1 MNSIK
6 RGDIVKFEVPLD
18 QNSYIIGGYR
28 PWLVVQNNVGN
39 AHSDTTIVVPLTGH
53 MKRLDLPT
61 HVPIV
66 WESIGPSTALCE
78 QIRTVDIR
86 EHEWRKVTTL
96 PPQIMSHIDQALMA
110 ALFSQGGLSGMAVDG
125 EKPYFPIIEELL
137 EYLNDKED
145 VRLQIVAYG
154 QTPEGSET
162 EIFYHNSNLRDL
174 MAAAG
179 MLQMV
184 ATRMEME
191 DDEDGAD

>member
-1 MNSIK
+1 
-6 RGDIVKFEVPLD
+6 
-18 QNSYIIGGYR
+18 
-28 PWLVVQNNVGN
+28 
-39 AHSDTTIVVPLTGH
+39 
-53 MKRLDLPT
+53 
-61 HVPIV
+61 
-66 WESIGPSTALCE
+66 
-78 QIRTVDIR
+78 
-86 EHEWRKVTTL
+86 
-96 PPQIMSHIDQALMA
+96 
-110 ALFSQGGLSGMAVDG
+110 MAVDG

-154 QTPEGSET
+154 QTPEGSKT

>member
-1 MNSIK
+1 
-6 RGDIVKFEVPLD
+6 
-18 QNSYIIGGYR
+18 
-28 PWLVVQNNVGN
+28 
-39 AHSDTTIVVPLTGH
+39 
-53 MKRLDLPT
+53 
-61 HVPIV
+61 
-66 WESIGPSTALCE
+66 
-78 QIRTVDIR
+78 
-86 EHEWRKVTTL
+86 
-96 PPQIMSHIDQALMA
+96 
-110 ALFSQGGLSGMAVDG
+110 MAVDG
-125 EKPYFPIIEELL
+125 EKPYFPIIEKLL

-162 EIFYHNSNLRDL
+162 EIFYHNSNSRDL